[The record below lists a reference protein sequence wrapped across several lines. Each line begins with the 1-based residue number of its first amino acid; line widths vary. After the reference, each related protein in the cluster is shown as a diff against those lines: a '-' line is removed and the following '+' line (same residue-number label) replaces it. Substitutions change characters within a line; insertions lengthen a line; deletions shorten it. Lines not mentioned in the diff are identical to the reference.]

1 MDSTLINLYKR
12 GSLVIPL
19 YFLDRYK
26 ELSID
31 MESFI
36 VLMYF
41 HGKGN
46 NLLFDPASIS
56 SDLSLS
62 SIELMEIVDK
72 LSTMHLLDIKS
83 VKDNNGILNEVIDL
97 SPFYERMA
105 LKDIP
110 DDNDACDIYD
120 KIQVEFGRTL
130 SPSEIEVIK
139 SWVVNG
145 NSREVIDAAIRE
157 ASINKVSNIR
167 YIDKILYD
175 WNSKGIKEI
184 DELNKYRNPVD
195 SKVEVDE
202 IIDYDWL
209 ND

>member
-1 MDSTLINLYKR
+1 M
-12 GSLVIPL
+12 V
-19 YFLDRYK
+19 
-26 ELSID
+26 
-31 MESFI
+31 
-36 VLMYF
+36 
-41 HGKGN
+41 
-46 NLLFDPASIS
+46 
-56 SDLSLS
+56 
-62 SIELMEIVDK
+62 
-72 LSTMHLLDIKS
+72 
-83 VKDNNGILNEVIDL
+83 
-97 SPFYERMA
+97 

-145 NSREVIDAAIRE
+145 NSRELIDAAIRE

>member
-46 NLLFDPASIS
+46 NLLFDPDSIS

-97 SPFYERMA
+97 SPFYERMV

-120 KIQVEFGRTL
+120 KIQAEFGRTL

-145 NSREVIDAAIRE
+145 NSRELIDAAIRE

-175 WNSKGIKEI
+175 WNSKGIKKI

>member
-46 NLLFDPASIS
+46 NLLFDPDSIS

-83 VKDNNGILNEVIDL
+83 VKD
-97 SPFYERMA
+97 
-105 LKDIP
+105 
-110 DDNDACDIYD
+110 D

>member
-19 YFLDRYK
+19 CFLDRYK

-46 NLLFDPASIS
+46 NLLFDPDSIS

-97 SPFYERMA
+97 SPFYERMV

>member
-46 NLLFDPASIS
+46 NLLFFADSIR

-62 SIELMEIVDK
+62 SRELMEIVDK

-97 SPFYERMA
+97 SPFYERMV

-145 NSREVIDAAIRE
+145 NSRELIDAAIRE

>member
-31 MESFI
+31 MKSFI

-46 NLLFDPASIS
+46 NLLFDPDSIS

-97 SPFYERMA
+97 SPFYERMV

>member
-1 MDSTLINLYKR
+1 
-12 GSLVIPL
+12 
-19 YFLDRYK
+19 
-26 ELSID
+26 

-46 NLLFDPASIS
+46 NLLFDPDSIS
-56 SDLSLS
+56 IDLSLS

-97 SPFYERMA
+97 SPFYERMV

-139 SWVVNG
+139 SWVLNG

>member
-46 NLLFDPASIS
+46 NLLFDPDSIS

-83 VKDNNGILNEVIDL
+83 VKDNNDILNEVIDL
-97 SPFYERMA
+97 SPVYERMV
-105 LKDIP
+105 LKAIP
-110 DDNDACDIYD
+110 YDNDACDIYD

>member
-46 NLLFDPASIS
+46 NLLFDPDSIS

-83 VKDNNGILNEVIDL
+83 VKDNNDILNEVIDL
-97 SPFYERMA
+97 SPFYERMV

>member
-41 HGKGN
+41 HDKGN
-46 NLLFDPASIS
+46 NLLFDPDSIS

-97 SPFYERMA
+97 SPFYERMV